1 MKSFFETF
9 AWMILA
15 TMAAL
20 TVISAVS
27 HHPEPSMNQNIIE

>member
-1 MKSFFETF
+1 MDDF
-9 AWMILA
+9 A
-15 TMAAL
+15 TMAAF